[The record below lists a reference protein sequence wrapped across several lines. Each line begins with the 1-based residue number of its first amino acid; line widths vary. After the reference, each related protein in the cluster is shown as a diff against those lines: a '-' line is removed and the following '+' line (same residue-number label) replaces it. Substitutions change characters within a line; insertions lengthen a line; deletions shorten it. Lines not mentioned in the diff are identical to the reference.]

1 MRKRAREGH
10 TSYAYYGNK
19 RERERERE
27 RERYASYMC
36 AQSLPLSSKFLTFR
50 DYLSQCSI
58 NFDRIHT

>member
-19 RERERERE
+19 RERERE

>member
-19 RERERERE
+19 RERE

-50 DYLSQCSI
+50 DYFSQFSI
-58 NFDRIHT
+58 NFDRTRT